1 MKLTS
6 ANARKLLDELRS
18 ERNDRWINH
27 SICVGNAAGVIARAL
42 QLNEDYAKTLGYIH
56 DIGKKFPDTNDGV
69 LPHAVKGYEY
79 LKALGYDEDYASIC
93 LKHSFLNHDI
103 DCLANDRDA
112 TDRNHPQYE
121 LVKNYIKQEYTIYE
135 RIINLCDL
143 MCTTKILTV
152 DKRMMDLLLRHGVH
166 AKTHYH
172 LKETLHLKEFFDSQL
187 GYNLYD
193 LFPEIKEHL

>member
-6 ANARKLLDELRS
+6 TTARKLLDELRS
-18 ERNDRWINH
+18 ERNDNWINH
-27 SICVGNAAGVIARAL
+27 SLCVGNAAGVIARAL
-42 QLNEDYAKTLGYIH
+42 LLDEDYAKTLGYIH
-56 DIGKKFPDTNDGV
+56 DIGKKFVDAHGGV

-79 LKALGYDEDYASIC
+79 LKSLGYDEDYASIC
-93 LKHSFLNHDI
+93 LKHSFLNQDI
-103 DCLANDRDA
+103 DCLSNDRDV
-112 TDRNHPQYE
+112 TDVHHPQYE
-121 LVKNYIKQEYTIYE
+121 FVKDYIKQEYTIYE
-135 RIINLCDL
+135 KIINLCDL

-152 DKRMMDLLLRHGVH
+152 DKRMIDLLLRHGVH

-172 LKETLHLKEFFDSQL
+172 LQETLRLKDFFDRQL